1 MLKQNTMKKILL
13 FILLIGCCQ
22 PTFSQ
27 IKFDISKIK
36 KTEVKK
42 FDKKNS
48 LNMVYLYMTFGGS
61 DFTNKNNFKKLENKI
76 IRKVQYVY
84 SDYPKDFD
92 YTELVFQ
99 RFASLYVELPSAFNK
114 PWVEWEIVIQTNC
127 NNADEADN
135 LFHGFIVTF
144 KEGAEPN
151 KIVEI
156 PADIQKKMDKLS
168 SSVEFFDINSSED
181 LSKFLAPKEMK
192 ICNIKYPTKSASIK
206 MFKQKDHGSMKIV
219 DGLFLTTGI
228 AKGAIGP
235 NNSPSVSAINYNI
248 VTPDKNLSALVGNS
262 NCLFDAAI
270 IEFDIQIDADSLV
283 FKYAFASEEYP
294 EYLQFNDVFGLFIS
308 GSGLNNN
315 PKDTT
320 MNLATLPDGKTP
332 ISVSAINH
340 LKNKEYYISNDYNTD
355 LKLFKTWQYDGF
367 TKVLTAKIKVKP
379 KQKYHIK
386 FAIAD
391 YGDPYYDS
399 AIFIDAFGIRSKK

>member
-1 MLKQNTMKKILL
+1 
-13 FILLIGCCQ
+13 
-22 PTFSQ
+22 
-27 IKFDISKIK
+27 
-36 KTEVKK
+36 
-42 FDKKNS
+42 
-48 LNMVYLYMTFGGS
+48 
-61 DFTNKNNFKKLENKI
+61 
-76 IRKVQYVY
+76 
-84 SDYPKDFD
+84 
-92 YTELVFQ
+92 
-99 RFASLYVELPSAFNK
+99 
-114 PWVEWEIVIQTNC
+114 
-127 NNADEADN
+127 
-135 LFHGFIVTF
+135 
-144 KEGAEPN
+144 
-151 KIVEI
+151 
-156 PADIQKKMDKLS
+156 
-168 SSVEFFDINSSED
+168 
-181 LSKFLAPKEMK
+181 MK
-192 ICNIKYPTKSASIK
+192 ISNIKYPTNSASIK